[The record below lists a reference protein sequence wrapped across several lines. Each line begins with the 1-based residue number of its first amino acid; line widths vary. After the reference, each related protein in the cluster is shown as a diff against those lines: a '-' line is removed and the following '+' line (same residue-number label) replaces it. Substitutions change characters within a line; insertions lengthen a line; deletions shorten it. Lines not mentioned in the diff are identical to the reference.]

1 MQVCSL
7 AGGLLNVLRLPE
19 RWLQPTDPAK
29 PAPLDYALNSHQV
42 GTPVMAGF
50 MQPPQGG
57 ISCCRHQGWQPPRQ
71 PASQPAC
78 QRGITVPHCLPL
90 PAAHAPAGGR
100 GNVAAA
106 PGVGGRLPLRQ
117 CAAGWHRAVPSVA
130 CTVVAEIM
138 AQRRLLHPTRPRL
151 GAFLP
156 TTCINV
162 V

>member
-50 MQPPQGG
+50 MQPLQGG

-71 PASQPAC
+71 PAS
-78 QRGITVPHCLPL
+78 L
-90 PAAHAPAGGR
+90 PANGASLCPTACPCLQLMHLL
-100 GNVAAA
+100 VAAA
-106 PGVGGRLPLRQ
+106 MWQLHLGSAADYRSVSALLDGTAQ
-117 CAAGWHRAVPSVA
+117 CPV
-130 CTVVAEIM
+130 
-138 AQRRLLHPTRPRL
+138 
-151 GAFLP
+151 
-156 TTCINV
+156 
-162 V
+162 